1 MDGVSQGRT
10 PNFASFIAT
19 GAVIG
24 ALVGGLISIF
34 SGNPARLFSENAALG
49 VMAVTFG
56 VLGAILG
63 GLAGVL
69 TDIAIQRRRG
79 S

>member
-1 MDGVSQGRT
+1 MVDVNRSRT
-10 PNFASFIAT
+10 PNFAAFIAT
-19 GAVIG
+19 GTILGVI
-24 ALVGGLISIF
+24 VGGLISLF
-34 SGNPARLFSENAALG
+34 SGNEARLFSENAALG

-69 TDIAIQRRRG
+69 ADMAIQRRQGR
-79 S
+79 

>member
-1 MDGVSQGRT
+1 MSQGRT

-19 GAVIG
+19 GAVVG
-24 ALVGGLISIF
+24 AVVGGLISVF
-34 SGNPARLFSENAALG
+34 SGNPAQFFSENAALG
-49 VMAVTFG
+49 VMVVTFG

-69 TDIAIQRRRG
+69 TDIAVQRRRG
-79 S
+79 R

>member
-1 MDGVSQGRT
+1 MVRVSQRRT

-19 GAVIG
+19 GAVLG
-24 ALVGGLISIF
+24 AIVGGLLSVF
-34 SGNPARLFSENAALG
+34 SGNPARFFSENAALG
-49 VMAVTFG
+49 VMAVSFA

-69 TDIAIQRRRG
+69 ADMAIQRRQGR
-79 S
+79 

>member
-1 MDGVSQGRT
+1 MGGVTTGRT

-19 GAVIG
+19 GAVVG
-24 ALVGGLISIF
+24 AVVGGLISVF

-49 VMAVTFG
+49 VMAVSFG

-69 TDIAIQRRRG
+69 TDMSIQRRRDQ
-79 S
+79 

>member
-1 MDGVSQGRT
+1 MVWVSQSRT

-24 ALVGGLISIF
+24 AIVGALLSVF
-34 SGNPARLFSENAALG
+34 SGNPARFFSENAALG
-49 VMAVTFG
+49 VMAVSFA

-69 TDIAIQRRRG
+69 TDMAGQRRQGR
-79 S
+79 